1 MASHILFNK
10 TGQGHPEQLS
20 DINIT
25 QRVHES
31 FVHNVGWLNNG
42 GCCLSKELYYY
53 SRIFL
58 VCVKLCQGHVCQFSS
73 QQLKQVRICLLSHFF
88 PQPLNILNQKKMKT
102 SLILPSISLKLTQL
116 KTKLL
121 VEQSTLLT
129 HFNFCHIHHN
139 KM

>member
-42 GCCLSKELYYY
+42 GCCHSKELYYY

-58 VCVKLCQGHVCQFSS
+58 VCEALPGSCVSIL
-73 QQLKQVRICLLSHFF
+73 QLAAQVGENLPALSFF
-88 PQPLNILNQKKMKT
+88 P
-102 SLILPSISLKLTQL
+102 
-116 KTKLL
+116 
-121 VEQSTLLT
+121 
-129 HFNFCHIHHN
+129 
-139 KM
+139 